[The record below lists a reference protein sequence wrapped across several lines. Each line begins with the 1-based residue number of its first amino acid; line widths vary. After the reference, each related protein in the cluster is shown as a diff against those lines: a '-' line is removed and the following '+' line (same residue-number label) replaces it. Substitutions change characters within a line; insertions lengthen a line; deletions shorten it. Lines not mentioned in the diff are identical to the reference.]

1 MLNEKHI
8 KEIVDNVI
16 KKVIHENYSLTNI
29 DELMEYMWL
38 KPEITKLNVDI
49 FVDDG
54 GSYKRNNHQL
64 CVFARNGYNKNINE
78 FITFSVESNPE
89 ILNSEIDY
97 NISYNDIFDIQDFI
111 EYNQF
116 NLQKLANKQ
125 ISQIDFIKKI
135 RTIRYSM
142 AESNHLNEMATLRSE
157 DSKLPM
163 DIWLD
168 EGATFIGHA
177 PRLKFRASREQRTTR
192 EFSSM
197 LLTNPPTIENFPKN
211 SPIKA
216 KDIKKLENFVIKNLD
231 NLLELAKGKIDYT
244 KDFLP
249 NIILD

>member
-1 MLNEKHI
+1 MVNEKHI

-16 KKVIHENYSLTNI
+16 KKVIYESYSLT
-29 DELMEYMWL
+29 D
-38 KPEITKLNVDI
+38 PDEITRLKVDI

-64 CVFARNGYNKNINE
+64 CVFARNGYDRNTNE
-78 FITFSVESNPE
+78 FITFSVESDPK
-89 ILNSEIDY
+89 ILNNEIDY

-111 EYNQF
+111 EYNHF

-125 ISQIDFIKKI
+125 ISQTDFINKI
-135 RTIRYSM
+135 RTIRYSI
-142 AESNHLNEMATLRSE
+142 AESNQLNEMATLRSE

-168 EGATFIGHA
+168 EGATFMGYA

-216 KDIKKLENFVIKNLD
+216 KDIKKLENFIINNLD
-231 NLLELAKGKIDYT
+231 NLLNLANGKIDYM